1 MAVDQETRA
10 FLEQARRDA
19 TKPRHEQTVAE
30 ARAGLAGLGAL
41 FAHGPAMAQE
51 KELSVPVAGAEL
63 PVRLL
68 VPNGVPSGLIVYFHG
83 GGWVIGSV
91 AEFTP
96 LGRVLADATG
106 CAVALVGYRKA
117 PENPYPGPVDD
128 AWAGL
133 LWCAEHVSV
142 LAGRDVPLLVA
153 GDSAGAS
160 LAAATTLRARAAGP
174 RLAGQILA
182 YPVTDHDLDRPSYVD
197 PGNQLMLTRDTM
209 IWYWDHYLPD
219 LERRSEAEASPLRA
233 ADHRALPPAVIVT
246 AEHDVLRDEGEAYA
260 QALLDVGV
268 AVTLRRFPGQMHA
281 FLMMVGLLPG
291 SEAGARFI
299 GAEVHRMLHGPA
311 TVVQEGKRS

>member
-10 FLEQARRDA
+10 FLEQARRNA

-63 PVRLL
+63 PVRVL

-106 CAVALVGYRKA
+106 CAVALVGYRRA

-133 LWCAEHVSV
+133 LWCTEHVSV
-142 LAGRDVPLLVA
+142 LAGRDVPVLVA
-153 GDSAGAS
+153 GDSAGAN
-160 LAAATTLRARAAGP
+160 LAAATTLRAR
-174 RLAGQILA
+174 
-182 YPVTDHDLDRPSYVD
+182 
-197 PGNQLMLTRDTM
+197 
-209 IWYWDHYLPD
+209 YLPD

-233 ADHRALPPAVIVT
+233 ADHRGLPPAVIVT
-246 AEHDVLRDEGEAYA
+246 AEHDVLRDEGDAYA
-260 QALLDVGV
+260 QALLDAGV